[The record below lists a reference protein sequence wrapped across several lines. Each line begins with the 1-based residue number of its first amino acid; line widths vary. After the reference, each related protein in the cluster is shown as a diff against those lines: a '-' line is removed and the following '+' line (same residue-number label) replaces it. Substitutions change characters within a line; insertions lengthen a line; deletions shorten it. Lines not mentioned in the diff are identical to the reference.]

1 MKRIILLFALL
12 IGSALAAGA
21 ANIMYGPW
29 VHNVSETGFT
39 LIWIGQEPSL
49 DYVEIAPV
57 DGTSFETC
65 ARPRYYESRFG
76 KRVTG
81 TFHHVRIDGLQPGT
95 AYRYRIIGKVVKDDS
110 NAYRSVYGPERRVFG
125 NVKKG
130 QREYSIRTLD
140 SRADTCRFSILN
152 DIHFDDKRFTTL
164 ASPIDPAKTDFLVLN
179 GDIASYAVSIDTV
192 IKHSIAP
199 IAEQVSRIPTIFVRG
214 NHEGRGRDAN
224 KVYDLYPTSTGEF
237 YYSFRQGPAA
247 FIVLDGGED
256 KPDNSC
262 EYSGMADY
270 DNYRAQELAWL
281 KKAVKDPSFTSAP
294 IKICLIHVPTFSR
307 KGAWYGEQWMSK
319 NFTPVLSEAGID
331 LMLSAH
337 YHQYKVQDAGVDGIG
352 YPIVINSNTERMDVV
367 ITAKGIEL
375 NTYDEQG
382 QLQHNWSKS
391 K

>member
-1 MKRIILLFALL
+1 MKKFILLLSFLV
-12 IGSALAAGA
+12 GSVLAAGA

-49 DYVEIAPV
+49 DYVEIAPI

-65 ARPRYYESRFG
+65 SRPRYYESRFG

-95 AYRYRIIGKVVKDDS
+95 AYRYRIVGKVVKDDHS
-110 NAYRSVYGPERRVFG
+110 AYRTTYGPERRVFG

-152 DIHFDDKRFTTL
+152 DIHFNDKRFATL
-164 ASPIDPAKTDFLVLN
+164 ASGINTDKTDFLVLN

-199 IAEQVSRIPTIFVRG
+199 IAEQIARVPTIFVRG

-256 KPDNSC
+256 KPDDSC

-270 DNYRAQELAWL
+270 DNYRAQELEWL

-337 YHQYKVQDAGVDGIG
+337 YHQYMAQDAGVDGIG
-352 YPIVINSNTERMDVV
+352 YPIVVNSNTERMDVV
-367 ITAKGIEL
+367 VTATGIEI
-375 NTYDEQG
+375 NTYDEKG
-382 QLQHNWSKS
+382 ELKHSWK